1 MAVPTALAP
10 PTLRT
15 MWALLVSLLL
25 VDAVRSTPSIADRVG
40 CESTV
45 ELLSTQLK
53 EAQAQVAELVA
64 EAQRTAMWLDA
75 VESILQQ
82 QRDPPAAT
90 QTGLHHNGSGLG
102 IVFRGLKT
110 SGS

>member
-15 MWALLVSLLL
+15 MRALLVSLLL
-25 VDAVRSTPSIADRVG
+25 LDAVRSTPSIADRVG

-64 EAQRTAMWLDA
+64 EAQRTAMRLDA

-82 QRDPPAAT
+82 QRDPPQPRKQDYT
-90 QTGLHHNGSGLG
+90 TTVVGWELCFEG
-102 IVFRGLKT
+102 
-110 SGS
+110 